1 MKELRLLRKK
11 RVLLPED
18 CLLFIKEC
26 LLPLKKRFLLAK
38 ERLPVRK
45 KRREAAP
52 VRRDIFFAV
61 PLRLENNR
69 PVLRESACAT
79 DKEER
84 AMNNLNVWIS
94 QYQQPLLLACG
105 GLLALALLLKCGER
119 KGRLPHLL
127 AIVIVL
133 AMLPV
138 AYLGKADKAVWI
150 PALGM
155 MLTAALTVVLA
166 WKTLTGSGQAENK
179 PDGMQQYE
187 EELKKLRQQILD
199 LQASGSMADDKQRQ
213 LLEAQLQAVQ
223 EHLTDIRESWKEEQ
237 LRRKAADEA
246 LDQMKCQMPDARIE
260 KAQVSL
266 RQGDTK
272 AAKETFAEVRKQ
284 AGKAAALAAHHEG
297 KLAEGEV
304 NYAEA
309 MELYRTAAL
318 LEKDNPDY
326 LLAAGKM
333 ARKLAEYKQAQEWLE
348 RLLELR
354 EAEGKNDA
362 ALGDALHEL
371 ALLHKDLGQYAA
383 AEPLYLRAVA
393 VKEQALGKE
402 HPDVA
407 EALNDLAVLYRH
419 EGKYAEAEPLYL
431 RALSVK
437 EHVLGK
443 DHPRVAQTLNDLAI
457 FYKNQGRFS
466 ESESM
471 HIRSLEI
478 RKKHLGKEHLDVA
491 ESMNNTAGLYR
502 QQKRYAEAESL
513 YLHSLAIREA
523 ILGKEHPR
531 VAVTINNLAV
541 LYRQQGKFKKSES
554 LSQRDLIITEKAF
567 GKEHPDV
574 AVTLNTLAE
583 LYRMQSRYAEAEP
596 LLHRSLQIREDKFG
610 KDHADVSITLRTM
623 AKLYRDQGRY
633 AEAEPLFQRALS
645 IMQAKL
651 PAGHSRISGCQKD
664 YDEMKEKMAQ
674 AQ

>member
-1 MKELRLLRKK
+1 MLLLHVEKLLR
-11 RVLLPED
+11 
-18 CLLFIKEC
+18 
-26 LLPLKKRFLLAK
+26 KKRFLLAK
-38 ERLPVRK
+38 ERLLLHK

-52 VRRDIFFAV
+52 VRWDIFFAV

-79 DKEER
+79 DKEEL
-84 AMNNLNVWIS
+84 AMNEVSVLIT

-166 WKTLTGSGQAENK
+166 WKTLAGSGQAENK

-187 EELKKLRQQILD
+187 EELKTLRQQILD

-354 EAEGKNDA
+354 EAEGRNDA

-371 ALLHKDLGQYAA
+371 ALLRKNQGKYAE
-383 AEPLYLRAVA
+383 AEPLYLRAVT

-407 EALNDLAVLYRH
+407 EALNDLAVLYWC
-419 EGKYAEAEPLYL
+419 EENYEEAEPLYL
-431 RALSVK
+431 RALAVK
-437 EHVLGK
+437 EQAYGK
-443 DHPRVAQTLNDLAI
+443 DHTSVAQTLNDFAI
-457 FYKNQGRFS
+457 LYRKQGRDEEAKS
-466 ESESM
+466 L
-471 HIRSLEI
+471 HLRALEI
-478 RKKHLGKEHLDVA
+478 REKNLGKEHLDI
-491 ESMNNTAGLYR
+491 
-502 QQKRYAEAESL
+502 AESL
-513 YLHSLAIREA
+513 NNLGFLYEKQENYLEAEGLYLRSLSIKEQL
-523 ILGKEHPR
+523 LGKEHPKI
-531 VAVTINNLAV
+531 ALSLTNLAGV
-541 LYRQQGKFKKSES
+541 YRLEGRYEESEPLLYRALQIRENK
-554 LSQRDLIITEKAF
+554 F
-567 GKEHPDV
+567 GKEHSSV
-574 AVTLNTLAE
+574 SRTLRIIAQ
-583 LYRMQSRYAEAEP
+583 LYRDQGRYAEAEP
-596 LLHRSLQIREDKFG
+596 LFQRALVIMKGKVQIRENKFG
-610 KDHADVSITLRTM
+610 KDHPDVASTLRTL
-623 AKLYRDQGRY
+623 ANLYRDQGRY

-664 YDEMKEKMAQ
+664 YDEMKEKMAGM
-674 AQ
+674 

>member
-1 MKELRLLRKK
+1 MHVEKLLTDVRKELLDIRTQHPHVRKLLVNMRMLLLHVAKLLRK
-11 RVLLPED
+11 E
-18 CLLFIKEC
+18 
-26 LLPLKKRFLLAK
+26 
-38 ERLPVRK
+38 
-45 KRREAAP
+45 RREAAP
-52 VRRDIFFAV
+52 VRQDIFFAV
-61 PLRLENNR
+61 PPRLENNAR
-69 PVLRESACAT
+69 TRRESACAE
-79 DKEER
+79 DKEEL
-84 AMNNLNVWIS
+84 AMNNLNVWIT
-94 QYQQPLLLACG
+94 QYQQPVLLVCYGLLLVS
-105 GLLALALLLKCGER
+105 LLLKCGER

-166 WKTLTGSGQAENK
+166 WKTLAGSGQAENK

-284 AGKAAALAAHHEG
+284 AGKTAALAAHHEG

-362 ALGDALHEL
+362 ALGDALYEL
-371 ALLHKDLGQYAA
+371 ALLYKVMEQYTA
-383 AEPLYLRAVA
+383 AEPFYLQAVA
-393 VKEQALGKE
+393 VKEKVLGKD
-402 HPDVA
+402 HPEVA
-407 EALNDLAVLYRH
+407 EVLNGLAGLYRRK
-419 EGKYAEAEPLYL
+419 GKYAEAEPLYL
-431 RALSVK
+431 RALAVK
-437 EHVLGK
+437 EQHFGK
-443 DHPRVAQTLNDLAI
+443 EHPSVAQTLNDFGVFLSG
-457 FYKNQGRFS
+457 QDR
-466 ESESM
+466 
-471 HIRSLEI
+471 L
-478 RKKHLGKEHLDVA
+478 
-491 ESMNNTAGLYR
+491 
-502 QQKRYAEAESL
+502 AEAESL
-513 YLHSLAIREA
+513 YLRAFEIRE
-523 ILGKEHPR
+523 K
-531 VAVTINNLAV
+531 
-541 LYRQQGKFKKSES
+541 Y
-554 LSQRDLIITEKAF
+554 F
-567 GKEHPDV
+567 GKEHFAV
-574 AVTLNTLAE
+574 AESLGNLATS
-583 LYRMQSRYAEAEP
+583 SRRQEKYIEA
-596 LLHRSLQIREDKFG
+596 RGGS
-610 KDHADVSITLRTM
+610 RT
-623 AKLYRDQGRY
+623 APK
-633 AEAEPLFQRALS
+633 
-645 IMQAKL
+645 
-651 PAGHSRISGCQKD
+651 
-664 YDEMKEKMAQ
+664 
-674 AQ
+674 

>member
-1 MKELRLLRKK
+1 
-11 RVLLPED
+11 
-18 CLLFIKEC
+18 
-26 LLPLKKRFLLAK
+26 
-38 ERLPVRK
+38 
-45 KRREAAP
+45 
-52 VRRDIFFAV
+52 
-61 PLRLENNR
+61 
-69 PVLRESACAT
+69 
-79 DKEER
+79 
-84 AMNNLNVWIS
+84 MNNLSVWTT
-94 QYQQPLLLACG
+94 QYQQPLLMACG

-119 KGRLPHLL
+119 KGRLQHLL
-127 AIVIVL
+127 SLVIVL
-133 AMLPV
+133 AAAAV
-138 AYLGKADKAVWI
+138 IFLGKDDKAVWI
-150 PALGM
+150 PAL
-155 MLTAALTVVLA
+155 AALLVAAAQEVLK
-166 WKTLTGSGQAENK
+166 WKPAAGSGAAADQTG
-179 PDGMQQYE
+179 GMRQYE

-223 EHLTDIRESWKEEQ
+223 GHLADIRESWKEEQ

-246 LDQMKCQMPDARIE
+246 LEQMKCQMPDAQIK
-260 KAQVSL
+260 KAQASL
-266 RQGDTK
+266 RQNDTK

-297 KLAEGEV
+297 KLSEGEV

-393 VKEQALGKE
+393 VKEQALVKE

-407 EALNDLAVLYRH
+407 EVLNDLAVLYRR

-431 RALSVK
+431 RALAVK
-437 EHVLGK
+437 EQYFGK
-443 DHPRVAQTLNDLAI
+443 DHLSVAQTLNDLGI
-457 FYKNQGRFS
+457 LLKEQGR
-466 ESESM
+466 
-471 HIRSLEI
+471 L
-478 RKKHLGKEHLDVA
+478 
-491 ESMNNTAGLYR
+491 
-502 QQKRYAEAESL
+502 AEAESL
-513 YLHSLAIREA
+513 YLRSLEIREKHLGKDHLDTAESMNNLAALYRKQGKYAEAEMLYLRSLAIREG
-523 ILGKEHPR
+523 ILGKYHPL
-531 VAVTINNLAV
+531 VALTMNNLAF
-541 LYRQQGKFKKSES
+541 LYRQEERYVEAEPLYLRSLSIREHALGKDHSYVASSLNNLAGLYRAQGK
-554 LSQRDLIITEKAF
+554 
-567 GKEHPDV
+567 H
-574 AVTLNTLAE
+574 
-583 LYRMQSRYAEAEP
+583 AEAEP
-596 LLHRSLQIREDKFG
+596 LLHRALQIREDKLG
-610 KDHADVSITLRTM
+610 KDHTAVASTLRIM
-623 AKLYRDQGRY
+623 ADLYRDQGRY

-645 IMQAKL
+645 ILQAKL

>member
-1 MKELRLLRKK
+1 
-11 RVLLPED
+11 
-18 CLLFIKEC
+18 
-26 LLPLKKRFLLAK
+26 
-38 ERLPVRK
+38 
-45 KRREAAP
+45 
-52 VRRDIFFAV
+52 
-61 PLRLENNR
+61 
-69 PVLRESACAT
+69 
-79 DKEER
+79 
-84 AMNNLNVWIS
+84 MNTVGQWIA
-94 QYQQPLLLACG
+94 QHQHLLLAG
-105 GLLALALLLKCGER
+105 FGLLAFALLLKCGER
-119 KGRLPHLL
+119 KGRMPHLIFFLILFVMAAVIYL
-127 AIVIVL
+127 AKDDPAI
-133 AMLPV
+133 
-138 AYLGKADKAVWI
+138 WI
-150 PALGM
+150 PAAIAL
-155 MLTAALTVVLA
+155 LTVAAPTALS
-166 WKTLTGSGQAENK
+166 WKPADQ
-179 PDGMQQYE
+179 PDGMRQYE
-187 EELKKLRQQILD
+187 EELKTLRQQILD

-237 LRRKAADEA
+237 QRRKAADEA
-246 LDQMKCQMPDARIE
+246 LEQMKCQMPDARIE

-354 EAEGKNDA
+354 EKEGKNDA
-362 ALGDALHEL
+362 GLGDALYEL

-407 EALNDLAVLYRH
+407 DVLNGLAALYWR

-431 RALSVK
+431 RALAVK
-437 EHVLGK
+437 EQAFGK
-443 DHPRVAQTLNDLAI
+443 EHPSVAQTLNDLAI
-457 FYKNQGRFS
+457 LYRNQERVAEA
-466 ESESM
+466 ESLYL
-471 HIRSLEI
+471 RSLAI
-478 RKKHLGKEHLDVA
+478 REKYLGKEHLDVA
-491 ESMNNTAGLYR
+491 ESLNNLALLCRKQG
-502 QQKRYAEAESL
+502 RYLEAEPL
-513 YLHSLAIREA
+513 CLRSLAIKEA
-523 ILGKEHPR
+523 VLGKKHPR
-531 VAVTINNLAV
+531 IAVTINNLAV
-541 LYRQQGKFKKSES
+541 LYRQQGKFRKSES

-574 AVTLNTLAE
+574 AVTLNNLAE

-596 LLHRSLQIREDKFG
+596 LLHRALQIREDKLG
-610 KDHADVSITLRTM
+610 KNHTAVATTLHIMAD
-623 AKLYRDQGRY
+623 LYRDQGRY
-633 AEAEPLFQRALS
+633 AEAEPLYQRALS
-645 IMQAKL
+645 ILQAKL

-664 YDEMKEKMAQ
+664 YDEMKEKMAGM
-674 AQ
+674 

>member
-18 CLLFIKEC
+18 CLLFIKEY

-38 ERLPVRK
+38 ERLSVRK
-45 KRREAAP
+45 ERREAAP

-61 PLRLENNR
+61 PPRLENNGR
-69 PVLRESACAT
+69 MRRESACAE

-84 AMNNLNVWIS
+84 AMNNLSTLTS

-119 KGRLPHLL
+119 RGRLQHLL
-127 AIVIVL
+127 SLVIVL
-133 AMLPV
+133 AAAAV
-138 AYLGKADKAVWI
+138 IFLGKDEKSVWI
-150 PALGM
+150 PAL
-155 MLTAALTVVLA
+155 AALLVAAAQEVLK
-166 WKTLTGSGQAENK
+166 WKPAAGSGAAADQTG
-179 PDGMQQYE
+179 GMRQYE
-187 EELKKLRQQILD
+187 EELKTLRQQILD

-333 ARKLAEYKQAQEWLE
+333 ARKLAEFKQAQEWLE
-348 RLLELR
+348 RLLEMR
-354 EAEGKNDA
+354 EKEGENDA

-371 ALLHKDLGQYAA
+371 ALLYKDLGQYAA

-407 EALNDLAVLYRH
+407 EVLSDLAGLYRR

-431 RALSVK
+431 RALAVK
-437 EHVLGK
+437 EQAFGKEHPSVAETLNNLGVFYSGQDRLVETESLYLRALEIREKHLGK
-443 DHPRVAQTLNDLAI
+443 DH
-457 FYKNQGRFS
+457 
-466 ESESM
+466 
-471 HIRSLEI
+471 
-478 RKKHLGKEHLDVA
+478 LDTA
-491 ESMNNTAGLYR
+491 ESMCNVAVLYR
-502 QQKRYAEAESL
+502 KQKRYAEAESL
-513 YLHSLAIREA
+513 YLRSLAIRERL
-523 ILGKEHPR
+523 LGINHPN
-531 VAVTINNLAV
+531 VAQVLNNIAFLYRHQERYVEAESLHLRSLFIRDKTLGRDHHDVSDSLNNLAV
-541 LYRQQGKFKKSES
+541 IYRLQG
-554 LSQRDLIITEKAF
+554 
-567 GKEHPDV
+567 
-574 AVTLNTLAE
+574 
-583 LYRMQSRYAEAEP
+583 RYEETEP
-596 LLHRSLQIREDKFG
+596 LLHRALQIREDKLG
-610 KDHADVSITLRTM
+610 KDHTDVASTLRIM
-623 AKLYRDQGRY
+623 AKLYHDQGRY

-664 YDEMKEKMAQ
+664 YDEMKEKMAGM
-674 AQ
+674 

>member
-1 MKELRLLRKK
+1 MPHLNTRPLFLHVEKLRR
-11 RVLLPED
+11 
-18 CLLFIKEC
+18 
-26 LLPLKKRFLLAK
+26 K
-38 ERLPVRK
+38 ERRENAAVC
-45 KRREAAP
+45 RR
-52 VRRDIFFAV
+52 IFFEEL
-61 PLRLENNR
+61 PRLGNNGLMQQKGI
-69 PVLRESACAT
+69 PSST
-79 DKEER
+79 KEER
-84 AMNNLNVWIS
+84 DMNEASVWIT
-94 QYQQPLLLACG
+94 QYQQPLLLVCYS
-105 GLLALALLLKCGER
+105 LLALTLLLKCGER
-119 KGRLPHLL
+119 KGRLPHLIFFLILFVMAAVIFL
-127 AIVIVL
+127 AKDDPAI
-133 AMLPV
+133 
-138 AYLGKADKAVWI
+138 WI
-150 PALGM
+150 PAAIAL
-155 MLTAALTVVLA
+155 LTVAAPTALS
-166 WKTLTGSGQAENK
+166 WKPADQ
-179 PDGMQQYE
+179 PDGMRQYE
-187 EELKKLRQQILD
+187 EELKTLRQQILD
-199 LQASGSMADDKQRQ
+199 LQSSGSMADDKQRQ

-223 EHLTDIRESWKEEQ
+223 GHLTDIRESWKEEQ

-362 ALGDALHEL
+362 GLGDALHEL

-407 EALNDLAVLYRH
+407 EVLNGLAALYWR
-419 EGKYAEAEPLYL
+419 EGKDASVEPLYL
-431 RALSVK
+431 RALAVK
-437 EHVLGK
+437 EQHFGK
-443 DHPRVAQTLNDLAI
+443 EHPSVAQTLNDLGLFYSNKGRATEAEHLYTRALAI
-457 FYKNQGRFS
+457 REKCLGENHIDVTESVHNFAALYRMQEKYA
-466 ESESM
+466 ESERLYL
-471 HIRSLEI
+471 RSLA
-478 RKKHLGKEHLDVA
+478 V
-491 ESMNNTAGLYR
+491 
-502 QQKRYAEAESL
+502 
-513 YLHSLAIREA
+513 REA
-523 ILGKEHPR
+523 ILGKDHPR
-531 VAVTINNLAV
+531 IATSLNN
-541 LYRQQGKFKKSES
+541 
-554 LSQRDLIITEKAF
+554 I
-567 GKEHPDV
+567 
-574 AVTLNTLAE
+574 AE
-583 LYRMQSRYAEAEP
+583 LYRMQGKYAEAEP
-596 LLHRSLQIREDKFG
+596 LLHRALQIREDKLG
-610 KDHADVSITLRTM
+610 KDHADVARTLRTL
-623 AKLYRDQGRY
+623 ANLYRDQGRY

-664 YDEMKEKMAQ
+664 YDEMKEKMAGL
-674 AQ
+674 

>member
-1 MKELRLLRKK
+1 MLLLHVEKLLR
-11 RVLLPED
+11 
-18 CLLFIKEC
+18 
-26 LLPLKKRFLLAK
+26 KKRFLLAK

-45 KRREAAP
+45 ECREAAP

-61 PLRLENNR
+61 PPRLENNR
-69 PVLRESACAT
+69 SVRQESACAT
-79 DKEER
+79 DKEEL
-84 AMNNLNVWIS
+84 AMNEVSVWIT
-94 QYQQPLLLACG
+94 QYQQPLLLICY
-105 GLLALALLLKCGER
+105 GLLLVSLMLKCGER

-133 AMLPV
+133 AMLLV

-166 WKTLTGSGQAENK
+166 WKTLAGSGQAENK

-187 EELKKLRQQILD
+187 EELKTLRQQILD

-213 LLEAQLQAVQ
+213 LLEAQLQGVQ

-260 KAQVSL
+260 KAQISL

-354 EAEGKNDA
+354 EKEGKNDA
-362 ALGDALHEL
+362 GLGDALHEL

-402 HPDVA
+402 HPEVA
-407 EALNDLAVLYRH
+407 VVLSDLAGLYRRDR
-419 EGKYAEAEPLYL
+419 KYVKAEPLY
-431 RALSVK
+431 RCALAVK
-437 EHVLGK
+437 EQALGK
-443 DHPRVAQTLNDLAI
+443 NHPSVAETLNDL
-457 FYKNQGRFS
+457 GVLCS
-466 ESESM
+466 EQE
-471 HIRSLEI
+471 RL
-478 RKKHLGKEHLDVA
+478 
-491 ESMNNTAGLYR
+491 
-502 QQKRYAEAESL
+502 AEAESL
-513 YLHSLAIREA
+513 YLRAFEIREKHF
-523 ILGKEHPR
+523 GKDHLNIAES
-531 VAVTINNLAV
+531 ICNLAV
-541 LYRQQGKFKKSES
+541 LYRKQE
-554 LSQRDLIITEKAF
+554 
-567 GKEHPDV
+567 
-574 AVTLNTLAE
+574 
-583 LYRMQSRYAEAEP
+583 RYAEAEELYLRSLALREKVLGENHPAVALTLNNLAFLYEKQNKYKEAEQLYFRSVVIKEQSLGSNHPGIALGLTNLADIYRLQGKYEEAEP
-596 LLHRSLQIREDKFG
+596 LLVRAIQIREKAMG
-610 KDHADVSITLRTM
+610 KDHADVTITLRTL
-623 AKLYRDQGRY
+623 AQLYRDQGRY
-633 AEAEPLFQRALS
+633 AEAEPLFHRALS

-664 YDEMKEKMAQ
+664 YDEMKEKMAGM
-674 AQ
+674 

>member
-1 MKELRLLRKK
+1 MHVENLLTDVRKELLDIRTQHPHVRKLLVNMRMLLLHVAKLLRK
-11 RVLLPED
+11 E
-18 CLLFIKEC
+18 
-26 LLPLKKRFLLAK
+26 
-38 ERLPVRK
+38 
-45 KRREAAP
+45 RREGAA

-61 PLRLENNR
+61 PPHLENNGPMR
-69 PVLRESACAT
+69 RESACAT
-79 DKEER
+79 DKEDL
-84 AMNNLNVWIS
+84 AMNNLNVWAI
-94 QYQQPLLLACG
+94 QYQQPVLLVCYGLLLVS
-105 GLLALALLLKCGER
+105 LLLKCGER

-166 WKTLTGSGQAENK
+166 WKTLAGSGQAENK

-187 EELKKLRQQILD
+187 EELIKLRQQILD

-246 LDQMKCQMPDARIE
+246 LDQMKCQMPDAQIE

-354 EAEGKNDA
+354 EAEGKNEA

-402 HPDVA
+402 HPEVA
-407 EALNDLAVLYRH
+407 EVLNDLAVLYWR

-431 RALSVK
+431 RALAVK
-437 EHVLGK
+437 EQHFGK
-443 DHPRVAQTLNDLAI
+443 EHLSVAQTLNDFAILIEAQDRLAEA
-457 FYKNQGRFS
+457 
-466 ESESM
+466 ESLY
-471 HIRSLEI
+471 IRSFAI
-478 RKKHLGKEHLDVA
+478 RKKYLGEEHIDA
-491 ESMNNTAGLYR
+491 TESMNNLAGLCR
-502 QQKRYAEAESL
+502 KQDRYAEAESL
-513 YLHSLAIREA
+513 HLRSLAIREA
-523 ILGKEHPR
+523 ILGKDHPR
-531 VAVTINNLAV
+531 VARTINNLGL
-541 LYRQQGKFKKSES
+541 LYKKQGRYIEAELLYVRS
-554 LSQRDLIITEKAF
+554 LSIIEKTL
-567 GKEHPDV
+567 GKNHPDV
-574 AVTLNTLAE
+574 TQRLNNLAD
-583 LYRMQSRYAEAEP
+583 LYREQGRYAEAEP
-596 LLHRSLQIREDKFG
+596 LLCRSLQIREDKLG
-610 KDHADVSITLRTM
+610 KNHADVSITLRTM

-664 YDEMKEKMAQ
+664 YDEMKEKMAGQ
-674 AQ
+674 Q

>member
-1 MKELRLLRKK
+1 MNLQYLLG
-11 RVLLPED
+11 LPS
-18 CLLFIKEC
+18 F
-26 LLPLKKRFLLAK
+26 
-38 ERLPVRK
+38 
-45 KRREAAP
+45 
-52 VRRDIFFAV
+52 
-61 PLRLENNR
+61 
-69 PVLRESACAT
+69 
-79 DKEER
+79 
-84 AMNNLNVWIS
+84 
-94 QYQQPLLLACG
+94 
-105 GLLALALLLKCGER
+105 GLLILALLLR
-119 KGRLPHLL
+119 KQNKHRFQLNGLIFIFLLLLMAGLVYWTRDNLSISIPSLITLL
-127 AIVIVL
+127 A
-133 AMLPV
+133 V
-138 AYLGKADKAVWI
+138 AATGALQCPDK
-150 PALGM
+150 
-155 MLTAALTVVLA
+155 
-166 WKTLTGSGQAENK
+166 KKES
-179 PDGMQQYE
+179 DGMRQYE
-187 EELKKLRQQILD
+187 EELKTLRQQILD

-309 MELYRTAAL
+309 MELYRTAVL

-407 EALNDLAVLYRH
+407 VVLSDLAGLYRR
-419 EGKYAEAEPLYL
+419 EGKYAEAEPLFLRALAVKEQHFGKEHPSVAETLNNLGVLYSEQDRLVETESLYL
-431 RALSVK
+431 RAFEIREK
-437 EHVLGK
+437 HLGK
-443 DHPRVAQTLNDLAI
+443 DHLST
-457 FYKNQGRFS
+457 
-466 ESESM
+466 
-471 HIRSLEI
+471 
-478 RKKHLGKEHLDVA
+478 A
-491 ESMNNTAGLYR
+491 ESMCNVAVLYR
-502 QQKRYAEAESL
+502 KQERYAEAEEL
-513 YLHSLAIREA
+513 YLRSLAIRENV
-523 ILGKEHPR
+523 LGTNHPN
-531 VAVTINNLAV
+531 VALTLNNLAY
-541 LYRQQGKFKKSES
+541 LYKEQGRYIEAEPLYLRSISIREY
-554 LSQRDLIITEKAF
+554 AF
-567 GKEHPDV
+567 GKEHSYV
-574 AVTLNTLAE
+574 ASSLNNLAG
-583 LYRMQSRYAEAEP
+583 LYRLQGRYAEAEP
-596 LLHRSLQIREDKFG
+596 LLHRSLQIREDKLG
-610 KDHADVSITLRTM
+610 KDHADLSFTLSNL
-623 AKLYRDQGRY
+623 ANFYRDQGRY

-645 IMQAKL
+645 ILQAKL

-664 YDEMKEKMAQ
+664 YDEMKEKMAEQ
-674 AQ
+674 QPLQIKPATILIQMCRING

>member
-1 MKELRLLRKK
+1 MRKLLLHVENLLTDVRKELLDIRAQHPHVRKLLVNMRMLLLHVEKLLRK
-11 RVLLPED
+11 E
-18 CLLFIKEC
+18 
-26 LLPLKKRFLLAK
+26 
-38 ERLPVRK
+38 
-45 KRREAAP
+45 RREAAP

-61 PLRLENNR
+61 PPRLENNR

-79 DKEER
+79 DKEEL
-84 AMNNLNVWIS
+84 AMNNLSVWIN

-119 KGRLPHLL
+119 KGRLQHLL
-127 AIVIVL
+127 SLVIVL
-133 AMLPV
+133 AAAAV
-138 AYLGKADKAVWI
+138 IFLGKDEKSVWI
-150 PALGM
+150 PAL
-155 MLTAALTVVLA
+155 AALLVAAAQEVLK
-166 WKTLTGSGQAENK
+166 WKPAAGSGAAADQT
-179 PDGMQQYE
+179 DGMQQYE
-187 EELKKLRQQILD
+187 EELKTLRQQILD

-333 ARKLAEYKQAQEWLE
+333 ARKLAEFKQAQEWLE

-362 ALGDALHEL
+362 ALGTALHEL

-393 VKEQALGKE
+393 VKEQSLGKE

-407 EALNDLAVLYRH
+407 EVLNGLAALYWR
-419 EGKYAEAEPLYL
+419 EGKDASVEPLYL
-431 RALSVK
+431 RALAVK
-437 EHVLGK
+437 EQHFGK
-443 DHPRVAQTLNDLAI
+443 EHPSVAQTLNDLGLFYSNKGRTTEAEYLYTRALAI
-457 FYKNQGRFS
+457 REKCLGENHIDFTESVHNFAALYSMQEKYV
-466 ESESM
+466 ESE
-471 HIRSLEI
+471 
-478 RKKHLGKEHLDVA
+478 
-491 ESMNNTAGLYR
+491 N
-502 QQKRYAEAESL
+502 L
-513 YLHSLAIREA
+513 YLRSLAIREA
-523 ILGKEHPR
+523 ILGKDHPR
-531 VAVTINNLAV
+531 IATSLNNIAA
-541 LYRQQGKFKKSES
+541 LYREQG
-554 LSQRDLIITEKAF
+554 
-567 GKEHPDV
+567 
-574 AVTLNTLAE
+574 
-583 LYRMQSRYAEAEP
+583 RYAEAEP
-596 LLHRSLQIREDKFG
+596 LFLRALQIREDKLG
-610 KDHADVSITLRTM
+610 KDHADVARTLRGL
-623 AKLYRDQGRY
+623 ANLYRDQGRY
-633 AEAEPLFQRALS
+633 AEAEPLYQRALA

-664 YDEMKEKMAQ
+664 YDEMKEKMAGV
-674 AQ
+674 